1 MNRRTGI
8 LFGIIFISLISLI
21 IGSMSVSIA
30 EKQTSEQTPQQTSTQ
45 TSQPTTQQTSQ
56 PTTQQT
62 SQPTT
67 QQTSQPTTSE
77 ETTSIASEATAPVD
91 SFGSGFSIM
100 SILLLLLVLLVFPP
114 LAVVFLFPV
123 MDMPVGGGMASGF
136 GALTLLPIIFIIGVY
151 FILKGRREQK

>member
-30 EKQTSEQTPQQTSTQ
+30 EKQTSEQTPQQTST
-45 TSQPTTQQTSQ
+45 QTSQ